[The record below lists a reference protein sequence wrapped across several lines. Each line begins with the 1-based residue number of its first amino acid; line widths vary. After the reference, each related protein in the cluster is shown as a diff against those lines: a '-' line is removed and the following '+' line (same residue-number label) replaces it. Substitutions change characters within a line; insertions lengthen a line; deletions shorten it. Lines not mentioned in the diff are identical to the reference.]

1 MGPRTETCLP
11 KITTTLHLAS
21 SSQQSRSSLSMPQLH
36 DDGSQA
42 RRSSTSVNEAGRLL
56 LQTAL
61 PWSLCLHVGTGPSLT
76 PQAWPLCRSMGPP
89 APPLGHA
96 RLGRNAQA
104 VNCHGGRRG
113 LLLRLLPGTSGT
125 FSRESLVGYA
135 RAPKSGGK
143 QRQIG
148 ATEGSGLTSCPNLL
162 WLGGGCQDGGHGGS
176 EDKSPAGTP
185 FPGSPSAYGNM
196 YWVLVAKEKTEAQGA
211 QSSHT
216 SAQPLGQRSS
226 PGHPHCGRQPVSP
239 RDP

>member
-1 MGPRTETCLP
+1 MTAARLGEAAR
-11 KITTTLHLAS
+11 
-21 SSQQSRSSLSMPQLH
+21 LSTKQK
-36 DDGSQA
+36 GSCC
-42 RRSSTSVNEAGRLL
+42 RLL
-56 LQTAL
+56 FPEACASRWAL
-61 PWSLCLHVGTGPSLT
+61 APPSLT

-89 APPLGHA
+89 APPLGHT

-125 FSRESLVGYA
+125 FSSRESLVGYA

-148 ATEGSGLTSCPNLL
+148 ATEGSGLTSWPNLL

-176 EDKSPAGTP
+176 KDKSPAGTP
-185 FPGSPSAYGNM
+185 FPGSPSAYGNT

-216 SAQPLGQRSS
+216 SAQPLGQPSS